1 MLPTLYLLPAFL
13 KEASNL
19 LKKKKKKVFL
29 KYKGTVKK
37 RKVPQDCW
45 LRNKNILVSKAH

>member
-1 MLPTLYLLPAFL
+1 MLPTVYLLPAFL

-19 LKKKKKKVFL
+19 LKKKKVFL